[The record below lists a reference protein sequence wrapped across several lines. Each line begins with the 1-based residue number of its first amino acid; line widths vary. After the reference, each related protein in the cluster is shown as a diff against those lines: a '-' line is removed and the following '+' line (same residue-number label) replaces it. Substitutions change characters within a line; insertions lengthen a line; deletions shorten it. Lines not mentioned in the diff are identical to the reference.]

1 MKEGNAYLVYVNP
14 IGINSVGWYE
24 YDFYFSE
31 TPNIVWGYGWD
42 CDFAAQ
48 EEIQPPD
55 KQTYSF
61 IKRLKTIIP
70 FQCIQNNNSYGMRY
84 AIDDIISLCFEDI
97 SEYDEYPDNRVV
109 LHFGEKYESVENKLA
124 LRHQLF
130 SE

>member
-1 MKEGNAYLVYVNP
+1 MKEDNAYLVYVNP

-55 KQTYSF
+55 K
-61 IKRLKTIIP
+61 
-70 FQCIQNNNSYGMRY
+70 
-84 AIDDIISLCFEDI
+84 
-97 SEYDEYPDNRVV
+97 
-109 LHFGEKYESVENKLA
+109 
-124 LRHQLF
+124 
-130 SE
+130 